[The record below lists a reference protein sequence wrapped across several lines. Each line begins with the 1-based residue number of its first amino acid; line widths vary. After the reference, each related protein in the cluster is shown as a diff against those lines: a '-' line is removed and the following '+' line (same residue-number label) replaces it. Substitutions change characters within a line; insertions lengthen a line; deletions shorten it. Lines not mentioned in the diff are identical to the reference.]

1 MHYFHFLCLFCLVL
15 YSNFTQLCFKC
26 VCVHRVLNHSHL
38 KIAIYFYQV
47 HSKGLKFGLY
57 EDFGTK
63 TCGGYPGSEFYMQ
76 MDAETFAEW
85 GVDFVKFDQCNADPA
100 DMQFGKIFSDEYY
113 I

>member
-1 MHYFHFLCLFCLVL
+1 M
-15 YSNFTQLCFKC
+15 
-26 VCVHRVLNHSHL
+26 LNHSHL

-57 EDFGTK
+57 EDFGMK